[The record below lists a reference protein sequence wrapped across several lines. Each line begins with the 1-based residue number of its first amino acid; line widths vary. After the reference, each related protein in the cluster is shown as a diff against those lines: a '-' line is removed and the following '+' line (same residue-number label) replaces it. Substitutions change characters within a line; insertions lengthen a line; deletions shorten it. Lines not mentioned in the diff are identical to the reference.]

1 MKIHEIRVM
10 RTVLEEYPALPAHES
25 LCRAFHIVEKV
36 KELLDQGTPGA
47 VVLELIEEMECG
59 EKA

>member
-1 MKIHEIRVM
+1 MK
-10 RTVLEEYPALPAHES
+10 TVLEEYPTLPAHES

-59 EKA
+59 EKV